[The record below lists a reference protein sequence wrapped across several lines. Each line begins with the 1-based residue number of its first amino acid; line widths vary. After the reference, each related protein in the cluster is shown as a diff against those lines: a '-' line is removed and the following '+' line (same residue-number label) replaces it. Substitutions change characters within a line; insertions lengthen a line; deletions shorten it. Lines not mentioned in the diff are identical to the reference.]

1 MYIYSQQENFRGLS
15 FSSISAVGSHAAMNH
30 FKPSV
35 ETDRQI
41 TKDEIYLIDSGGQYW
56 DGTTDVTRTVHF
68 GTPSNEEREAFT
80 RVLKGFIA
88 VNSAV
93 FPSGAHVIHIIKT

>member
-1 MYIYSQQENFRGLS
+1 
-15 FSSISAVGSHAAMNH
+15 MNH
-30 FKPSV
+30 FKPSK
-35 ETDRQI
+35 ENDRQL
-41 TKDEIYLIDSGGQYW
+41 TKDEVYLIDSGGQYW

-68 GTPSNEEREAFT
+68 GTPSDNEREAFT

-93 FPSGAHVIHIIKT
+93 FPSGAPVKIITVASVPI